1 MGATGKLTPSQPG
14 DRPFNEQGGQNLD
27 EVALSIS
34 AGRVPLK
41 EVLIKDLPLY
51 LVFTS
56 LVFASGLPKKEFL
69 SSEEF
74 EGYLTRYAGEKF
86 EKPGDR
92 EKFIK
97 RQKNN
102 AVIVVD
108 EIYGDTAWQIEEEN
122 FDYAR
127 LCGFGVLKSEA
138 KLFYMFQTILVK
150 DLPSQMAAYQA
161 LAYGRVD
168 HGLLPLFATR
178 KKRERLKELIGES
191 VYSQVLKAIKG

>member
-1 MGATGKLTPSQPG
+1 MGAAGKLTPSQPG
-14 DRPFNEQGGQNLD
+14 DRSFNEQGGQNLD

-34 AGRVPLK
+34 AGRVHLK

-56 LVFASGLPKKEFL
+56 LVFAAGLPEKEFL

-74 EGYLTRYAGEKF
+74 EDYLARYAGEKF
-86 EKPGDR
+86 EKTAER
-92 EKFIK
+92 KKFIK

-102 AVIVVD
+102 AVIVGD
-108 EIYGDTAWQIEEEN
+108 EIVGETAWLIDEED

-138 KLFYMFQTILVK
+138 KLYYMFQTVLGK
-150 DLPSQMAAYQA
+150 DLQSQMAAFQA
-161 LAYGRVD
+161 LAHGMVD
-168 HGLLPLFATR
+168 CRFLPLFATGENR
-178 KKRERLKELIGES
+178 ARFKEMIGEA
-191 VYSQVLKAIKG
+191 VYSRVLKALGI